1 MSTKKVY
8 FDIPSK
14 RSTALLEVSIGTDLD
29 ELTRG
34 VSHMMGAAAI
44 RIDRKEYLAKTEMYK
59 EAACNG

>member
-14 RSTALLEVSIGTDLD
+14 RSTVLLEVSIGTDLD

-34 VSHMMGAAAI
+34 VYRMMGATAL
-44 RIDRKEYLAKTEMYK
+44 RIGRKEYLVKTAIYK
-59 EAACNG
+59 ET